1 MKWKWNKKKFHFIFF
16 FFLVKETYVA
26 IETWKYENTIQI
38 CTVLALLSTKRKI
51 VIFRKNNIFY
61 KSNNLFLIKMYNLKK
76 ILINFDDLIIRYHL
90 IKFYSAVLILFLI
103 EIKNFTYKF
112 HLYLFIIS
120 GNLFFR
126 NIYCSHSLTIF
137 LYQNPL
143 NILLNQL
150 SCIERLKL

>member
-1 MKWKWNKKKFHFIFF
+1 MLQLKHGNMKILYKYVQFWLYYRPNVKLSFF
-16 FFLVKETYVA
+16 V
-26 IETWKYENTIQI
+26 
-38 CTVLALLSTKRKI
+38 
-51 VIFRKNNIFY
+51 KNNIFY

-76 ILINFDDLIIRYHL
+76 ILINFDDLI
-90 IKFYSAVLILFLI
+90 KFYNSAVLILFLI

-137 LYQNPL
+137 LYQNPS

-150 SCIERLKL
+150 SCVERLKL

>member
-1 MKWKWNKKKFHFIFF
+1 MK
-16 FFLVKETYVA
+16 
-26 IETWKYENTIQI
+26 I
-38 CTVLALLSTKRKI
+38 CTVLALLSTKCKI
-51 VIFRKNNIFY
+51 VIFRKKQYILY
-61 KSNNLFLIKMYNLKK
+61 NNLFLIKMYNLKK
-76 ILINFDDLIIRYHL
+76 ILITFDDLIIRYYL
-90 IKFYSAVLILFLI
+90 IKFYNSAVLILFLI

-137 LYQNPL
+137 LYQNPS

>member
-1 MKWKWNKKKFHFIFF
+1 M
-16 FFLVKETYVA
+16 KETYVA

-38 CTVLALLSTKRKI
+38 CTVLALLSTKCKI
-51 VIFRKNNIFY
+51 VIFRKKQYILY
-61 KSNNLFLIKMYNLKK
+61 NNLFLIKMYNLKK

-90 IKFYSAVLILFLI
+90 IKFYNSAVLILFLI

-137 LYQNPL
+137 LYQNPS

>member
-1 MKWKWNKKKFHFIFF
+1 MLQLKHGNMKILYKYVQFWLYYRPNVKLSFF
-16 FFLVKETYVA
+16 V
-26 IETWKYENTIQI
+26 
-38 CTVLALLSTKRKI
+38 
-51 VIFRKNNIFY
+51 KNNIFY

-76 ILINFDDLIIRYHL
+76 ILINFDDLI
-90 IKFYSAVLILFLI
+90 KFYNSAVLILFLI

-137 LYQNPL
+137 LYQNPS

>member
-1 MKWKWNKKKFHFIFF
+1 M
-16 FFLVKETYVA
+16 KETYVA

-76 ILINFDDLIIRYHL
+76 ILITFDDLIIRYHL
-90 IKFYSAVLILFLI
+90 IKFYNSAVLILFLI

-112 HLYLFIIS
+112 HLYLFIIWQS
-120 GNLFFR
+120 FPKYLL
-126 NIYCSHSLTIF
+126 SLTHNF
-137 LYQNPL
+137 S
-143 NILLNQL
+143 L
-150 SCIERLKL
+150 SKSFKYTS

>member
-1 MKWKWNKKKFHFIFF
+1 M
-16 FFLVKETYVA
+16 KETYVA

-137 LYQNPL
+137 LYQNPS

>member
-1 MKWKWNKKKFHFIFF
+1 M
-16 FFLVKETYVA
+16 KETYVA

-90 IKFYSAVLILFLI
+90 IKFYNSAVLILFLI

-112 HLYLFIIS
+112 IFVHYIWQSFLPKYL
-120 GNLFFR
+120 LFPLTHNF
-126 NIYCSHSLTIF
+126 SLSKSFKYT
-137 LYQNPL
+137 
-143 NILLNQL
+143 
-150 SCIERLKL
+150 S

>member
-1 MKWKWNKKKFHFIFF
+1 ME
-16 FFLVKETYVA
+16 ETYVA

-90 IKFYSAVLILFLI
+90 IKFYNSAVLIVFLI

-112 HLYLFIIS
+112 HLYLFIIWQS
-120 GNLFFR
+120 FPKYLLFPLTHNF
-126 NIYCSHSLTIF
+126 SLSKSFKYT
-137 LYQNPL
+137 
-143 NILLNQL
+143 
-150 SCIERLKL
+150 S